1 MSANTQKNTSEP
13 GIGRIISYG
22 FGDFAFNLSFTFC
35 SLFLLYFYTDILEI
49 KASVAGMIIMI
60 ALAWEGFTDPIIGM
74 IANRTSTK
82 WGKYRPYLLFG
93 CIPLAIS
100 IVAMFV
106 PTGLTGTAL
115 VVYCFVTHL
124 IYRTLFTVVN
134 IPYIAMS
141 AQMTRSSDTRGKLA
155 AARMI
160 FAIICGLMLAALT
173 LPLSNTL
180 GGGKVGFFYLS
191 IVYASI
197 ATLILLFCFSTT
209 KEVVKAESES
219 HPSAKE
225 MIKMLGI
232 NRPFLLLFIATIL
245 GATGYTMSGKAL
257 IYYLKYWAGS
267 EAAVT
272 TGLVVTLGA
281 AALAMVPWVLIS
293 RKTSKRLVWIA
304 SVAINILC
312 YLVFLLVAPKEGLL
326 LWSLLFLIGIGNA
339 GFILTFWSMLP
350 DTVEYGQWKTGVRA
364 EGAIFGLIAFAQKV
378 ALGLGTGLIGVFLD
392 SIGYIANQPQSEG
405 TLQGIVSIY
414 GGGPLLLFLA
424 SVVAIWA
431 YPINQKTHLEL
442 VEALDSREV
451 NRDFANNNDSLPG
464 NASTT

>member
-1 MSANTQKNTSEP
+1 MSTIATKSRTEP
-13 GIGRIISYG
+13 GAGRIISYG

-35 SLFLLYFYTDILEI
+35 SLFLLYFYTDVLELN
-49 KASVAGMIIMI
+49 ASVAGMIIMI

-93 CIPLAIS
+93 SVPLAIS
-100 IVAMFV
+100 VIAMFI
-106 PTGLTGTAL
+106 PTGLSGSAL
-115 VVYCFVTHL
+115 VAYCFVTHL

-134 IPYIAMS
+134 IPYISMS
-141 AQMTRSSDTRGKLA
+141 AQMTRNSDTRGKLA

-160 FAIICGLMLAALT
+160 FAIVCGLMLAALS
-173 LPLSNTL
+173 LPLANAL
-180 GGGKVGFFYLS
+180 GGGKMGFFYLS
-191 IVYASI
+191 IIY
-197 ATLILLFCFSTT
+197 ATLATVILLFCFSTT
-209 KEVVKAESES
+209 TEVVTATEQN

-257 IYYLKYWAGS
+257 IYYLKYWTGS

-272 TGLVVTLGA
+272 TGLVITLGA

-293 RKTSKRLVWIA
+293 RKTSKRVVWISSA
-304 SVAINILC
+304 TINILS
-312 YLVFLLVAPKEGLL
+312 YLVFLIVAPKEGLL
-326 LWSLLFLIGIGNA
+326 LWSLLFLIGIGNS

-378 ALGLGTGLIGVFLD
+378 ALGLGTGLIGIFLD
-392 SIGYIANQPQSEG
+392 SIGYIANQPQSEH

-424 SVVAIWA
+424 SVIAIWS
-431 YPINQKTHLEL
+431 YPINQKTHMKL
-442 VEALDSREV
+442 VEELDSRE
-451 NRDFANNNDSLPG
+451 
-464 NASTT
+464 ASDRTGGAAAV